1 MRVRAIIPYLQKYV
15 PGNPSVV
22 SEFMPGGGGR
32 KAANYIYRS
41 ARPDGL
47 TMGNIG
53 GGMVLNA
60 VLGEPGVQYDLD
72 KLNYLGAS
80 GQILVIFHLQE
91 GWDDSASPRSP
102 HPEKARQLRRE
113 LVFSLGSSRAR
124 TALRKPMPNRKVV
137 SKENDAASETEYRCH
152 R

>member
-53 GGMVLNA
+53 GDMVLNA

-80 GQILVIFHLQE
+80 
-91 GWDDSASPRSP
+91 DSAMVWVF
-102 HPEKARQLRRE
+102 LTRRE
-113 LVFSLGSSRAR
+113 PA
-124 TALRKPMPNRKVV
+124 
-137 SKENDAASETEYRCH
+137 
-152 R
+152 

>member
-60 VLGEPGVQYDLD
+60 VLGEPGF
-72 KLNYLGAS
+72 S
-80 GQILVIFHLQE
+80 TISTSSTT
-91 GWDDSASPRSP
+91 SALPT
-102 HPEKARQLRRE
+102 
-113 LVFSLGSSRAR
+113 VVWCGSF
-124 TALRKPMPNRKVV
+124 
-137 SKENDAASETEYRCH
+137 
-152 R
+152 